1 MGRLWAVEPLE
12 RCCTQSSMRFMVSV
26 VVMLVLVLRGLV
38 GTAMAVEATPCQS
51 VQAQHSGIDS
61 PLPTMALPASQAS
74 ACDEPMVSVGSAC
87 EDATDACSPLGYG
100 PACLP
105 VVRHRS
111 FGPVGACCAA
121 VVAACARQRHL
132 AAPRRRLVCQR
143 ACGAR
148 LQTAHCL
155 TLMPSRACAAL

>member
-100 PACLP
+100 PACQSCGIGHSAPWAPVALLSWPPAQGNATLQPPGAAWFASVP
-105 VVRHRS
+105 VVPA
-111 FGPVGACCAA
+111 FKPPIA
-121 VVAACARQRHL
+121 
-132 AAPRRRLVCQR
+132 
-143 ACGAR
+143 
-148 LQTAHCL
+148 
-155 TLMPSRACAAL
+155 